1 MGHKMK
7 KMIITFIM
15 VLFLTGCNNDLMNTP
30 TKRVETM
37 LNNYVTLDEEVVD
50 DLDNTL
56 LEETVMTNE
65 QKSRYKD
72 ILKRQYQNLSY
83 EIKDETIDGDT
94 ATVEVEIEV
103 YDYRKIID
111 AADDYLNNNQDEFLT
126 EDGTTTDISKF
137 NDYKLDLL
145 EEAKDKVTYTLN
157 LTLKKVDDKWTLD
170 DLTDTEISK
179 IHGLYAY

>member
-1 MGHKMK
+1 MGDKMK
-7 KMIITFIM
+7 KMLIAFIM

-94 ATVEVEIEV
+94 ATVEVEIEE
-103 YDYRKIID
+103 YDYRKTID
-111 AADDYLNNNQDEFLT
+111 AADD
-126 EDGTTTDISKF
+126 
-137 NDYKLDLL
+137 
-145 EEAKDKVTYTLN
+145 
-157 LTLKKVDDKWTLD
+157 
-170 DLTDTEISK
+170 
-179 IHGLYAY
+179 

>member
-1 MGHKMK
+1 MGDKMK
-7 KMIITFIM
+7 KMLIAFIM

-145 EEAKDKVTYTLN
+145 EKAKDKVTYTLN